1 MITSTLHRDYA
12 TSLLADL
19 QLSSAASLPR
29 REVIADWLRDFVKS
43 SRSGQ
48 RAAGSEDAPN
58 LRAIHEH
65 FLAHAVSGG
74 ARPVL
79 D

>member
-29 REVIADWLRDFVKS
+29 REAIADWLRDFLKAA
-43 SRSGQ
+43 RTGQ
-48 RAAGSEDAPN
+48 REAGSDDVPN

-65 FLAHAVSGG
+65 FLAYAVSGA
-74 ARPVL
+74 ARPAL

>member
-1 MITSTLHRDYA
+1 MSTASLRRDYA

-29 REVIADWLRDFVKS
+29 REAIADWLRDFLKPV
-43 SRSGQ
+43 RGGH
-48 RAAGSEDAPN
+48 REPDTNDVPN

-65 FLAHAVSGG
+65 FLAHAVSGA
-74 ARPVL
+74 ARPAL
-79 D
+79 A